1 MTPYLVLL
9 ASVVVLLGLGALWE
23 RHLEKRVPGEY
34 TDAGE
39 EGL

>member
-1 MTPYLVLL
+1 MTPYLLL
-9 ASVVVLLGLGALWE
+9 AAVVVVLVLGAFWE